1 MSVRSRL
8 NGYTVPTAVVAVVL
22 TFVLAWSATSCSRLG
37 ALEAAEAA
45 ELAWRQGHQDIADQR
60 IRQID
65 ALQTKVDQMHGILE
79 VLKDRSDRLERE
91 RIRGEQG
98 Q

>member
-8 NGYTVPTAVVAVVL
+8 NGYTVPTAVIAVLVS
-22 TFVLAWSATSCSRLG
+22 LAGLAMMNACTRIA
-37 ALEAAEAA
+37 ALEADAAA
-45 ELAWRQGHQDIADQR
+45 EQAWRQTHMEMSIQR
-60 IRQID
+60 IEQID
-65 ALQTKVDQMHGILE
+65 RMQVGLDQIHGIVG

-91 RIRGEQG
+91 RIREQG